1 MSFTEINNI
10 EKDIHDRTCVMIVNF
25 NKKESA
31 LIKNI
36 CGFIGMRDCIFL
48 DTKNGDTLIEDIL
61 DNNISL
67 DCEDGLSNKAIIFN
81 NIPHVKINSFLD
93 NLKKMR
99 INRPLSA
106 MVTETTLNWT
116 LNKLIANLLEER
128 RAISEGKEF
137 SHKK

>member
-10 EKDIHDRTCVMIVNF
+10 EKDIHDRACVMIVNF

-36 CGFIGMRDCIFL
+36 CGFIGIRDCIFL
-48 DTKNGDTLIEDIL
+48 DTKNGDTLIKDIL

>member
-10 EKDIHDRTCVMIVNF
+10 EKDIHDRACVMIVNF

-48 DTKNGDTLIEDIL
+48 DTKNGDTLIKDIL

-81 NIPHVKINSFLD
+81 NIPHLKINSLLD

>member
-36 CGFIGMRDCIFL
+36 CGFIGIRDCIFL

-81 NIPHVKINSFLD
+81 NIPHLKINSLLD

>member
-48 DTKNGDTLIEDIL
+48 DTKNGDTLIKDIL

-81 NIPHVKINSFLD
+81 NIPHVKINSLLD

>member
-1 MSFTEINNI
+1 MSFNEINNI

-36 CGFIGMRDCIFL
+36 CGFIGIRDCIFL
-48 DTKNGDTLIEDIL
+48 DTKNGDTLIKDIL

-81 NIPHVKINSFLD
+81 NIPHLKINSLLD

>member
-48 DTKNGDTLIEDIL
+48 DTKNGDTLIKDIL

>member
-36 CGFIGMRDCIFL
+36 CGFIGIRDCIFL
-48 DTKNGDTLIEDIL
+48 DTKNGDTLIKDIL

-81 NIPHVKINSFLD
+81 NIPHVKINSLLD

>member
-10 EKDIHDRTCVMIVNF
+10 EKDIHDRACVMIVNF

-36 CGFIGMRDCIFL
+36 CGFIGIRDCIFL
-48 DTKNGDTLIEDIL
+48 DTKNGDTLIKDIL

-81 NIPHVKINSFLD
+81 NIPHLKINSLLD

>member
-81 NIPHVKINSFLD
+81 NIPHVKINSLLD

>member
-36 CGFIGMRDCIFL
+36 CGFIGIRDCIFL
-48 DTKNGDTLIEDIL
+48 DTKNGDTLIKDIL

-81 NIPHVKINSFLD
+81 NIPHLKINSLLD

>member
-36 CGFIGMRDCIFL
+36 CGFIGIRDCIFL
-48 DTKNGDTLIEDIL
+48 DTKNGDTLIKDIL

>member
-10 EKDIHDRTCVMIVNF
+10 EKDIHDRACVMIVNF

-48 DTKNGDTLIEDIL
+48 DTKNGDTLIKDIL

-81 NIPHVKINSFLD
+81 NIPHVKINSLLD